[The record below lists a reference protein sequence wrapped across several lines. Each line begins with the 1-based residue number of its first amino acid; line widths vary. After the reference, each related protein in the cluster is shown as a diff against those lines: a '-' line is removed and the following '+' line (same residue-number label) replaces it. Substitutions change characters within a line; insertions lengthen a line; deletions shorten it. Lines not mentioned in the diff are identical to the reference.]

1 MKGKPGFFSYI
12 RPYGIRFVI
21 ALVMMALLAL
31 STGLFGLIIAPL
43 TNDLFHLG
51 SASAAPAADPGALG
65 VRNVLVQVQNSLGGI
80 FNHRNVWP
88 ILLALT
94 FFAQSVF
101 TFFSL
106 YFMKTLGL
114 KVVRDIRMKLY
125 RNLTYQSIQFLSGA
139 RTGDLV
145 SRISND
151 IDKVKFAVAETL
163 AVYVRESLTLIV
175 LIVLLFDTDWK
186 MTVMAMIIL
195 PISGLMLSLF
205 GRRVKRRG
213 IEAQEAIGGLA
224 NYLSETVNGNKIV
237 KAYNME
243 EYEVARFHKLN
254 QLHYRIESKIA
265 MLFSTASPV
274 MHIIGGVIAGALF
287 IIGRIR
293 VSQGVMSSGDFL
305 SYLAMMF
312 MMYNPIKRLS
322 QAHNE
327 YQQGRAGYERVAA
340 ILDVACQSE
349 QNKHQGL
356 DLPLNGK
363 VEFRNVGFCYREGE
377 AVLKDIS
384 FQVNPGEVVALVGS
398 SGAGKSTLV
407 NLMLRFYDNDDG
419 EILFDDRPQ
428 RDYSLHAL
436 RRSIGLV
443 TQEVFLFNDTVRNN
457 IAYGSDIDERQ
468 IVRAAEIARAA
479 DFIEALPRKY
489 DSLVGE
495 RGIFLSGGQRQ
506 RISIARAVLKAP
518 PILIFDEATSS
529 LDSESER
536 LIQDAMNELI
546 QGRTTFIIAHRLS
559 TIVNADRILVL
570 QDGRVVENG
579 RHQELLARKGIY
591 HGLYH
596 LQFPDMNIIM

>member
-1 MKGKPGFFSYI
+1 MKEPTHFFSYI
-12 RPYGIRFVI
+12 RPYFIRFIV

-31 STGLFGLIIAPL
+31 STGLLGLIIAPL
-43 TNDLFHLG
+43 TNDLFNHGTQQNTQLFMPNVGGADLFGIKNWLG
-51 SASAAPAADPGALG
+51 TLLNFRG
-65 VRNVLVQVQNSLGGI
+65 
-80 FNHRNVWP
+80 VWP
-88 ILLALT
+88 LVLAFT
-94 FFAQSVF
+94 FFAQSIF

-125 RNLTYQSIQFLSGA
+125 RNLTFQSIQFLSNA

-145 SRISND
+145 SRLSND
-151 IDKVKFAVAETL
+151 IDKIKFAVAETL
-163 AVYVRESLTLIV
+163 AVYVRESLTLAV
-175 LIVLLFDTDWK
+175 LMVLLFVTDWK
-186 MTVMAMIIL
+186 MTAIAMIIL
-195 PISGLMLSLF
+195 PVSAVMLSVF
-205 GRRVKRRG
+205 GKRVKRRG
-213 IEAQEAIGGLA
+213 IEAQEAIGGLS

-243 EYEVARFHKLN
+243 EYEVAKFHKLN
-254 QLHYRIESKIA
+254 QLHYHIESKIA
-265 MLFSTASPV
+265 MLFATASPL

-287 IIGRIR
+287 IVGQIR
-293 VSQGVMSSGDFL
+293 VSQGVMSSGEFL

-327 YQQGRAGYERVAA
+327 FQQGKAGYQRVES
-340 ILDVACQSE
+340 ILNEACQTE
-349 QNKHQGL
+349 LNKHQGIDRAL
-356 DLPLNGK
+356 QGK
-363 VEFRNVGFCYREGE
+363 VEFRDVGFAYREGE
-377 AVLKDIS
+377 DVLKGIS
-384 FQVNPGEVVALVGS
+384 FQANPGEVIALVGA

-407 NLMLRFYDNDDG
+407 NLLLRFYDIDSG
-419 EILFDDRPQ
+419 TILFDDCPADQ
-428 RDYSLHAL
+428 YSLHAL

-457 IAYGSDIDERQ
+457 IAYGSDFDERQ
-468 IVRAAEIARAA
+468 IVKAAEISRAAE
-479 DFIEALPRKY
+479 FIDALPQKY
-489 DSLVGE
+489 DTMVGE

-518 PILIFDEATSS
+518 SILVFDEATSS

-536 LIQDAMNELI
+536 LIQDAMNDLMK
-546 QGRTTFIIAHRLS
+546 GRTTFIIAHRLS

-579 RHQELLARKGIY
+579 KHPELLAQNGLY
-591 HGLYH
+591 HNLYH
-596 LQFPDMNIIM
+596 LQFPDMGIIM